1 MDIKRLI
8 IGTVVGAITLY
19 ILGYVI
25 WELAFADF
33 FAANRGSATG
43 VGRDTQVIWALALG
57 TLSYAVL
64 LTLAIGTRAGS
75 ATIVDGLKI
84 GAIVGF
90 LMWFSVDFIHYGI
103 GNVSNLTATIADSLL
118 ELVRAGISGG
128 VIAAVLGK
136 IAGVQEDPQTGAQED
151 PQTDAQEGPQ
161 TDTQEDPQ
169 TE

>member
-1 MDIKRLI
+1 MDIKRFI

-19 ILGYVI
+19 ALGYLI

-33 FAANRGSATG
+33 FAANAGSATG
-43 VGRDTQVIWALALG
+43 VVKDPQVIWALALG
-57 TLSYAVL
+57 TLSYAAL

-75 ATIVDGLKI
+75 ATIVEGLKI

-103 GNVSNLTATIADSLL
+103 GNVSNLTATIADALL
-118 ELVRAGISGG
+118 ELIDAGISGA

-136 IAGVQEDPQTGAQED
+136 VAGAPEA
-151 PQTDAQEGPQ
+151 
-161 TDTQEDPQ
+161 PQ

>member
-19 ILGYVI
+19 IIGYVI

-33 FAANRGSATG
+33 FAANAGSATG
-43 VGRDTQVIWALALG
+43 VYRDTQVIWALALG

-64 LTLAIGTRAGS
+64 LTLAIVTRAGS
-75 ATIVDGLKI
+75 TTIVEGLKV

-90 LMWFSVDFIHYGI
+90 LMWFGVDFIHYGI
-103 GNVSNLTATIADSLL
+103 GNVSNLTATLVDSLL
-118 ELVRAGISGG
+118 ELIRAGISGA

-136 IAGVQEDPQTGAQED
+136 IAGAQE
-151 PQTDAQEGPQ
+151 A
-161 TDTQEDPQ
+161 PQ

>member
-1 MDIKRLI
+1 MDIKRFI

-19 ILGYVI
+19 ILGYLI

-33 FAANRGSATG
+33 FAANAGSATG
-43 VGRDTQVIWALALG
+43 VVKDPQVIWALALG
-57 TLSYAVL
+57 TLSYAAL

-75 ATIVDGLKI
+75 ATIVEGLKI

-118 ELVRAGISGG
+118 ELIDAGISGA

-136 IAGVQEDPQTGAQED
+136 VAGAPEA
-151 PQTDAQEGPQ
+151 
-161 TDTQEDPQ
+161 PQ

>member
-1 MDIKRLI
+1 MYIKRFI

-19 ILGYVI
+19 ALGYLI

-33 FAANRGSATG
+33 FAANAGSATG
-43 VGRDTQVIWALALG
+43 VVKDPQVIWALALG
-57 TLSYAVL
+57 TLSYAAL

-75 ATIVDGLKI
+75 ATIVEGLKI

-118 ELVRAGISGG
+118 ELIDAGISGA

-136 IAGVQEDPQTGAQED
+136 VAGAPEA
-151 PQTDAQEGPQ
+151 
-161 TDTQEDPQ
+161 PQ